1 MVLLDTSALIFWT
14 LDRDRLS
21 NAATQA
27 IAEADRIALSAIS
40 LWEIGIKVKKEQLVI
55 PVSIREFTDR
65 LEQVDRVNILLV
77 CARTWI
83 RNLELDW
90 DHRDPADRTIVATAG
105 LNACPIV
112 TSDAIIRAYY
122 AQTIW

>member
-21 NAATQA
+21 NAAAQA
-27 IAEADRIALSAIS
+27 IADADRIALSAIS
-40 LWEIGIKVKKEQLVI
+40 IWEIGIKVKKEQLVI

-90 DHRDPADRTIVATAG
+90 DHRDPADRTIVATAS